1 MGTGQVKLRFFACAA
16 CVGGSF
22 SLLLA
27 FLQIFLNSIRFDT
40 ICCPKFALPEHLH
53 THPSNRS
60 QLSSTPT
67 TSSSTASSSPTWS
80 LARLLARSLGGSTPR
95 SRGGRALKFDLDCE
109 WFYTAIH
116 TAGTVQWFTLYTV
129 HCVLASLS
137 SVSSLLLMVR
147 SNYCELCVRGE
158 WSVREI
164 YSLSSRQNNWRLYL
178 KQFALYV
185 FINQIMKPK

>member
-53 THPSNRS
+53 THTQAIAVSSAQPRQRHHQRHHHHPHEAS
-60 QLSSTPT
+60 LSC
-67 TSSSTASSSPTWS
+67 
-80 LARLLARSLGGSTPR
+80 SLGGSTPR

-116 TAGTVQWFTLYTV
+116 TAGTVQWFTLCTV
-129 HCVLASLS
+129 HCT
-137 SVSSLLLMVR
+137 
-147 SNYCELCVRGE
+147 LCAGVANLGVK
-158 WSVREI
+158 SAA
-164 YSLSSRQNNWRLYL
+164 YGS
-178 KQFALYV
+178 K
-185 FINQIMKPK
+185 